1 MQTCTVAHILSDFS
15 LWTKSQTLNQYFRT
29 QNTFNHNFKGNA
41 WRFFLIYL
49 FSRLYPVPNYDN
61 FISVVLQL
69 LLFHIY
75 DAAWMHSSFCLTF
88 QYFVTIVHLWIRTK
102 WTCSDTFRNDG
113 MLLNPVSTC
122 KPPSLTSRT
131 ARSYNPSIRPFYRCP
146 VSFCSWTV
154 WPQNQLKSETVKL
167 HHWQSPNETA
177 EEENIH
183 IYTETGVQLTDWKII
198 CLINFNFGW
207 YHLTINYRLQGCN

>member
-1 MQTCTVAHILSDFS
+1 MFYC
-15 LWTKSQTLNQYFRT
+15 
-29 QNTFNHNFKGNA
+29 
-41 WRFFLIYL
+41 FLIL

-88 QYFVTIVHLWIRTK
+88 QYFVTIVHLWIRT
-102 WTCSDTFRNDG
+102 W
-113 MLLNPVSTC
+113 M
-122 KPPSLTSRT
+122 PPSLTSRT

-207 YHLTINYRLQGCN
+207 YHLTINYGLQGCN